1 MARKYD
7 ITRTIEAT
15 TVNCL
20 CFNKNTAEAENV
32 VVIVTG
38 KYNDP
43 TDRKLEKQII
53 KNWNDNDRKFID
65 IVDVHDS
72 SKCYG
77 CTTEQFLAIAK
88 EIDPKTRQPITNED
102 F

>member
-1 MARKYD
+1 MARKFD
-7 ITRTIEAT
+7 ITRTVDAT

-20 CFNKNTAEAENV
+20 CFNKITAEAENIP
-32 VVIVTG
+32 VIVSD
-38 KYNDP
+38 KYTDP
-43 TDRKLEKQII
+43 TDRKLEKQIV
-53 KNWNDNDRKFID
+53 KNWSDSNRKFIE

-77 CTTEQFLAIAK
+77 CTTEQFLSIAT
-88 EIDPKTRQPITNED
+88 ELDPKTRQPINNEE